1 MRCNVV
7 GTTALAA
14 LFLGLATT
22 ASAQDRG
29 PCTMKAVAGDW
40 GYTKT
45 GTLYTPAGVATPFA
59 TMGILRLDSSGTLT
73 GVNTGS
79 VGGAVSQDLLEGTFE
94 VNPDCTGTT
103 TVEVK
108 DQYGTLLRTISM
120 ALVVDDNLTQMR
132 GLMTALVLPNGVGL
146 RTVIT
151 AEARRLVK
159 NHGQ

>member
-1 MRCNVV
+1 MKRNVAR
-7 GTTALAA
+7 TIALAA
-14 LFLGLATT
+14 LSLGLAMT

-29 PCTMKAVAGDW
+29 PCTMKSVAGDW

-59 TMGILRLDSSGTLT
+59 TMGVLRLDSSGTLT

-79 VGGAVSQDLLEGTFE
+79 VGGAVSQDVLVGIFE
-94 VNPDCTGTT
+94 VNPDCTGAM

-108 DQYGTLLRTISM
+108 DQNGALLRTISM
-120 ALVVDDNLTQMR
+120 ALVIDDNLTQMR

-151 AEARRLVK
+151 AEARRVVK